1 MMPPHQL
8 RRLEEIARAAAR
20 TAEAAHDFGHV
31 RRVAVSARAI
41 AEAEGADLD
50 IVLSAALLHELVSLP
65 KDHPDSPRSGYLC
78 AELAADMLQKE
89 GYSIERVEA
98 VAYCIR
104 VHPFSLGVVPETLEA
119 KVLQDADR
127 LDALGAIGI
136 ARCFA
141 VGAALGRPFYDPDD
155 PFCRGREPDDKH
167 WTLDHFGRKLLRLPE
182 TLHTPS
188 GREIARGRATF
199 LEAFLRQLEQEIGPT
214 CTAEFCEGETPAR
227 QAPLR

>member
-1 MMPPHQL
+1 MMSPRQI
-8 RRLEEIARAAAR
+8 RRLEEIAREAAR
-20 TAEAAHDFGHV
+20 TAESAHDFGHV
-31 RRVAVSARAI
+31 RRVAASARTI

-50 IVLSAALLHELVSLP
+50 IVLPAALLHELVSLP
-65 KDHPDSPRSGYLC
+65 KDHPDSPRSGLLC
-78 AELAADMLQKE
+78 AELAADMLKKE
-89 GYSIERVEA
+89 GYSLGRVEA

-104 VHPFSLGVVPETLEA
+104 IHPFSLGVMPETLEA

-155 PFCRGREPDDKH
+155 PFWRGRDPDDQR

-188 GREIARGRATF
+188 GRGMARDRAAF
-199 LEAFLRQLEQEIGPT
+199 LEAFLSQLEQEIGP
-214 CTAEFCEGETPAR
+214 ARPAPFR
-227 QAPLR
+227 